1 MTMCLKFSQAIVVTY
16 YFAKNNT
23 VFFVLFLQ
31 CAWITAIPY
40 SLPVDHITVASPA
53 FEEEG

>member
-23 VFFVLFLQ
+23 VFFLFLQ
-31 CAWITAIPY
+31 CAWIMAIPY
-40 SLPVDHITVASPA
+40 SLPVDHITVGSPA